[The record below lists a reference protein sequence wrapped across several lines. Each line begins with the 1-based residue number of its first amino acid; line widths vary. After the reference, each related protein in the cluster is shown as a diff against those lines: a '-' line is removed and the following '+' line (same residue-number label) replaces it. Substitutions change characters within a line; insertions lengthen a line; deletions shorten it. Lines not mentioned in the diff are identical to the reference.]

1 MDGVDAETAAIDEAP
16 DDVAAVG
23 VGSLDCLATV
33 RIAASRS
40 TNNQPRPCPKLLHY
54 QSGVNVDRFVQNF
67 RNVKKEGQLQMSIFA
82 VI

>member
-1 MDGVDAETAAIDEAP
+1 MDGVDDESAAIDEAP

-54 QSGVNVDRFVQNF
+54 
-67 RNVKKEGQLQMSIFA
+67 
-82 VI
+82 